1 MLGKYLGMGNNVVWS
16 YGYSDNP
23 GAGADK
29 TFYAQSTYVQ
39 PVQGN
44 DDTYLAMCDRW
55 NKTDLQNSRYVWLPI
70 VWGND
75 GMPTIPW
82 RDTVELPESKK

>member
-1 MLGKYLGMGNNVVWS
+1 M
-16 YGYSDNP
+16 
-23 GAGADK
+23 
-29 TFYAQSTYVQ
+29 F
-39 PVQGN
+39 
-44 DDTYLAMCDRW
+44 DRW

>member
-23 GAGADK
+23 GAGAYK

-39 PVQGN
+39 PVQGS
-44 DDTYLAMCDRW
+44 DDTYLAMFDRW

-82 RDTVELPESKK
+82 RDTVELSE

>member
-1 MLGKYLGMGNNVVWS
+1 MWCGVTVTPRIPAQVPTRL
-16 YGYSDNP
+16 
-23 GAGADK
+23 
-29 TFYAQSTYVQ
+29 FYAQSTYVQ
-39 PVQGN
+39 PVQGS
-44 DDTYLAMCDRW
+44 DDTYLAMFDRW
-55 NKTDLQNSRYVWLPI
+55 NKTDLQNSRYVWIPI

>member
-1 MLGKYLGMGNNVVWS
+1 M
-16 YGYSDNP
+16 
-23 GAGADK
+23 
-29 TFYAQSTYVQ
+29 F
-39 PVQGN
+39 
-44 DDTYLAMCDRW
+44 DRW

-82 RDTVELPESKK
+82 SDTVELSE